1 MPPSEIHRQIAQP
14 TPRTAPI
21 EMPQSWNDHSDDRT
35 LDVGAGLI
43 EDEEIEPLAFG
54 EIHAGA
60 RLLARVETP
69 ELRAKVRSDASS
81 AARRQIG
88 MVLQPK
94 WRDAV
99 VLPFV
104 ARWPLIPRT
113 HEANGEKLIELGHR
127 AQHRNPRIEM
137 RAAAERDEFIPVF
150 LPVRDGDEARNPE
163 VR

>member
-1 MPPSEIHRQIAQP
+1 MPPSEIHRDSVKP
-14 TPRTAPI
+14 TRRKAPI
-21 EMPQSWNDHSDDRT
+21 EMPQSWNDHSDDRN

-104 ARWPLIPRT
+104 ARGRVLPRT
-113 HEANGEKLIELGHR
+113 HEANGK
-127 AQHRNPRIEM
+127 N
-137 RAAAERDEFIPVF
+137 
-150 LPVRDGDEARNPE
+150 
-163 VR
+163 

>member
-1 MPPSEIHRQIAQP
+1 MA
-14 TPRTAPI
+14 
-21 EMPQSWNDHSDDRT
+21 QSWNNHSDDRN

-43 EDEEIEPLAFG
+43 EDEEIEPLSFR
-54 EIHAGA
+54 EMHAGA

-69 ELRAKVRSDASS
+69 ELRTKVRSDASS

-113 HEANGEKLIELGHR
+113 HEADGEKLIELGHR

-137 RAAAERDEFIPVF
+137 RAGAEVDKFLPVF
-150 LPVRDGDEARNPE
+150 GPVRDGDKARDPE
-163 VR
+163 IVT